1 MINLAKKK
9 YKKAKFEK
17 NIFKSRINE
26 NFDYVII
33 NGTFNYKFKYNL
45 NWIKKTL
52 IIFLKKRTKL

>member
-9 YKKAKFEK
+9 YKKANLKK
-17 NIFKSRINE
+17 DIFKSRINE

-52 IIFLKKRTKL
+52 ITPF